1 MIRACWTVAVIMV
14 VCDVAASAC
23 GYTVLPDRVP
33 THWNWNNQVDGYG
46 SKLIP
51 TLLMPVVALGIIG
64 LFAALPALSPKGFEI
79 DSFRPTVAVILL
91 ITVGLMSYLHGVI
104 LYATWNS
111 VTGGPAIDLGRI
123 LLGGIFGSFGIMGNF
138 MGKIHKNFYIGVRLP
153 WTLASDR
160 VWNDTHRLAA
170 WVWTG
175 MGALGVGL
183 LVLGA
188 NILILIAL
196 LVVSCMVPAV
206 YSFVHYR
213 SLERHGAL

>member
-14 VCDVAASAC
+14 VCDVAASAW